1 MSQND
6 YLGVYKA
13 TEEIIEPGRL
23 WERHSHLLHVHE
35 FEQASGAGD
44 GQESLACCNPRGH
57 KESDMTEQQQQ
68 KEA

>member
-23 WERHSHLLHVHE
+23 WERHSHLLHVDPEMHPAGK
-35 FEQASGAGD
+35 QYSQKGSGLRMR
-44 GQESLACCNPRGH
+44 GQRPCFLFSP
-57 KESDMTEQQQQ
+57 Q
-68 KEA
+68 